1 MNEVD
6 KNKNELLD
14 YSEWVM
20 ATIDKKKTLS
30 ESNLKLAFQMFDTD
44 NSGEIDIS
52 EIKDVFK
59 GIGKVS
65 ESVWKDL
72 IK

>member
-1 MNEVD
+1 
-6 KNKNELLD
+6 
-14 YSEWVM
+14 
-20 ATIDKKKTLS
+20 
-30 ESNLKLAFQMFDTD
+30 MFDMD
-44 NSGEIDIS
+44 NSGEIDIQ

-59 GIGKVS
+59 DIGKVR